1 MGVTA
6 VILAAGRG
14 ERFGSDKVLARLG
27 GKPVWRWSF
36 ETLLSHPA
44 VSSVGI
50 VASETNINSIR
61 PLAPEAAFVVT
72 GGATRQESSRIA
84 AEAAAGDILLI
95 HDAARPFVS
104 HGLIDGVLA
113 AINQGSAGAPAV
125 RVSDTIRHLDE
136 AGATLLDRENLF
148 GMQTPQGARRAD
160 LLTAHSQN
168 QGDFTDE
175 LGLLDSAGF
184 SVQLTPG
191 DPQNFK
197 ITTSDDLAKARGIVG
212 FVETRTGLGYDIHAF
227 SHDANRPMMLGGV
240 RFEVTGLEGHSDAD
254 VLLHAAT
261 DALLGAASLGDIGV
275 HFPNTDPRWKGEPS
289 LTFLRHAASLVR
301 EAGWEIVNL
310 DVAVIAEQ
318 PKIMKKSLEIRQNMA
333 DALAVEVG
341 RVSVKATTNERLG
354 SLGRE
359 EGIAAFAT
367 ATIRE
372 R

>member
-113 AINQGSAGAPAV
+113 AINQGS
-125 RVSDTIRHLDE
+125 
-136 AGATLLDRENLF
+136 
-148 GMQTPQGARRAD
+148 ARRAD